1 MTVLLTCFFSLLI
14 PGDSFA
20 RILRVPENFETIQSA
35 IDTGG
40 GRDTIVVSPGTYF
53 ENLRISDTPL
63 TLASLFLLTG
73 NEEYIDSTIIDGD
86 ENGLSVISIRDSEDR
101 DCRICGFTITNGHSD
116 YGGGIYVRSS
126 APQLENLI
134 IRNNT
139 AQRNG
144 AGIYNTGESQT
155 SISDITLEN
164 NTANNG
170 GGGVSVYQLSAVSIS
185 NCQIRSN
192 HAESYGGGIQCSNAL
207 ANVENVIIEDNTSGQ
222 YGGGIHV
229 FGLASVRL
237 TGGIIKG
244 NQAILGGGIGI
255 WNESLVT
262 ATYVLFAENSATFGG
277 AVWVELGSMMAS
289 NSTFSNNSGEDSGV
303 ITISGPSQ
311 VLFDSSIL
319 WNNSQPA
326 LITVAAEGSVVDVN
340 YSDIENGRDSFIFQG
355 GEFHWGDG
363 NFSIDPLFMELG
375 NVEYHLHEDSP
386 CIDTGNPEAPQDED
400 GSRSDMGAFPFFNGG
415 SLEGHVFSALDD
427 SPIEDAR
434 VSTSNGIITV
444 SDEEGFWQIDNAR
457 AANLSITASASGF
470 TDSTEI
476 DIEIEP
482 DEVLQI
488 DFSLRQLEFTPL
500 LEREVLEVDRN
511 NSRVFLFNAGRN
523 GNGVL
528 EWNMDHRLSGEAAVD
543 IWERSRTFPFG
554 HQVDNCSIKA
564 VAFANE
570 MFFIPSSDSNGVEN
584 INVFDRDGELINEFD
599 YEGNPDNGITDLTWD
614 GELLWGSGE
623 RTIFGYSLDGEL
635 IRSFDGPFN
644 VNQAITW
651 DSERGSFWIGLN
663 REDFIRVDPEGEI
676 ISDLHNPGFEVT
688 GLSYWDEAPDD
699 FNLYITHHAGINR
712 TVHKMNP
719 TTGDTAY
726 VSSIVSPE
734 GGDCGGS
741 FISTDFYPL
750 ATVFMNAF
758 HSTGED
764 DGDRI
769 DLFLMDAYLDWIT
782 YDPSEGVLNQNDL
795 LQVNLTLD
803 SEELQIDNYEAE
815 IIISHNGANSPV
827 LVPIDVTVTHPMS
840 AKSETEIT
848 PELFNLS
855 APYPNPFNCQTTI
868 NYFIGKPSPASI
880 KIFNM
885 EGRVIETPIDKWHT
899 PGSHEIVF
907 KTGSISSGVYFVK
920 LSAGEITQTRKMIL
934 IR

>member
-1 MTVLLTCFFSLLI
+1 MSELSLTYHLRDCHTKTSLSVLMTVLLTCFFSLLI

-319 WNNSQPA
+319 WNKSQPA
-326 LITVAAEGSVVDVN
+326 
-340 YSDIENGRDSFIFQG
+340 
-355 GEFHWGDG
+355 
-363 NFSIDPLFMELG
+363 
-375 NVEYHLHEDSP
+375 
-386 CIDTGNPEAPQDED
+386 
-400 GSRSDMGAFPFFNGG
+400 
-415 SLEGHVFSALDD
+415 
-427 SPIEDAR
+427 
-434 VSTSNGIITV
+434 
-444 SDEEGFWQIDNAR
+444 
-457 AANLSITASASGF
+457 
-470 TDSTEI
+470 
-476 DIEIEP
+476 
-482 DEVLQI
+482 
-488 DFSLRQLEFTPL
+488 
-500 LEREVLEVDRN
+500 
-511 NSRVFLFNAGRN
+511 
-523 GNGVL
+523 
-528 EWNMDHRLSGEAAVD
+528 
-543 IWERSRTFPFG
+543 
-554 HQVDNCSIKA
+554 
-564 VAFANE
+564 
-570 MFFIPSSDSNGVEN
+570 
-584 INVFDRDGELINEFD
+584 
-599 YEGNPDNGITDLTWD
+599 
-614 GELLWGSGE
+614 
-623 RTIFGYSLDGEL
+623 
-635 IRSFDGPFN
+635 
-644 VNQAITW
+644 
-651 DSERGSFWIGLN
+651 
-663 REDFIRVDPEGEI
+663 
-676 ISDLHNPGFEVT
+676 
-688 GLSYWDEAPDD
+688 
-699 FNLYITHHAGINR
+699 
-712 TVHKMNP
+712 
-719 TTGDTAY
+719 
-726 VSSIVSPE
+726 
-734 GGDCGGS
+734 
-741 FISTDFYPL
+741 
-750 ATVFMNAF
+750 
-758 HSTGED
+758 
-764 DGDRI
+764 
-769 DLFLMDAYLDWIT
+769 
-782 YDPSEGVLNQNDL
+782 
-795 LQVNLTLD
+795 
-803 SEELQIDNYEAE
+803 
-815 IIISHNGANSPV
+815 
-827 LVPIDVTVTHPMS
+827 
-840 AKSETEIT
+840 
-848 PELFNLS
+848 
-855 APYPNPFNCQTTI
+855 
-868 NYFIGKPSPASI
+868 
-880 KIFNM
+880 
-885 EGRVIETPIDKWHT
+885 
-899 PGSHEIVF
+899 
-907 KTGSISSGVYFVK
+907 
-920 LSAGEITQTRKMIL
+920 
-934 IR
+934 